1 MGYNSILFYMRMKV
15 KVDGMSEKR
24 SSNSSVDH
32 CDPSHNGEDTSDPSP
47 HGDELSDPGCE
58 VHDTCDPCCH
68 GDVSECNLHREET
81 SDPSL
86 NSDGLRDPYHTC
98 DEPSDHCSHGDD
110 YSDLSIHGDDPSD
123 PTLHVDNP
131 CSDDVMDEES
141 AGIHE
146 GSDRDPRNFKCGGE
160 AVGQIGAIKGQYIQ
174 EEEGSEETEQDLSDL
189 GTIEL
194 PDSAS
199 KPDPPPRT
207 DSHGV
212 SGGVAP
218 QGRLMVDSLTQ
229 GDGEESFSWDKQRDY
244 LLTCMGFINGLG
256 CLIKAGVYIMKHG
269 GGVFFIAYLL
279 CMLVIGCPLV
289 FLETALGQ
297 YVVGGPLNAWKV
309 IPLFSGIGP
318 CMVTL
323 TFLLTCYYA
332 MEVTWAVYYFGIAMA
347 TALSGSQL
355 PWQCGNI
362 TDVQCYLDSYSALTN
377 SSRDTTLG
385 TFNNTDP
392 HSKIYR
398 GAIQYFYEEVL
409 VAGVDME
416 ELGPPVWYLCL
427 CLLLIWACVYA
438 CLMYGPT
445 SIGKVM
451 HVLAPFPYLGLLVLF
466 VMSMLQDGSL
476 TGVRYFLSPDWHKL
490 GAVEIWYDAGKLLF
504 YTLSLGTGC
513 LHTLAGYTHFHSHCY
528 RNFLLICMCNVLA
541 VLFSGLTVCSGLG
554 ILANITNTSVENL
567 PHHTEYEVGYA
578 VYPYILT
585 RVSDSTAFLML
596 YFSVVCVVGVSS
608 LLVLVQTLI
617 EAGLEWRRGQGGTV
631 TRQRRWAL
639 QLVLCIFFMAVGIL
653 LTTKLGVYIIHYLD
667 GYVTL
672 VMPYI
677 VVLLECC
684 ILMYVF
690 GAQKFLH
697 NIEDMTG
704 HKNSLWW
711 MTNWK
716 FVTPCVLMGLIT
728 CAGIYGGPSHY
739 GHVQYSGWSEVLGW
753 CLALAPGLWVPALA
767 VWALIWE
774 HGSLV
779 ERVKVLLKVP
789 DGWGAGLAF
798 GHEHTPAPDYVIC
811 QPDNHRPIHGLA
823 MITASLYIP
832 QMVQLTAEEVPPET
846 GSEMTGGFM
855 SDLMTITSSDSIG
868 SGPENEE
875 RGNWRGKLEF
885 ILSCLGYVVGLG
897 NIWRFPYLVYRNG
910 GGAFFI
916 PYFVMV
922 TLCGIPLVYMEM
934 AFGQYASLGPVT
946 IWRACP
952 IFKGVGYAMVVTVA
966 IICVY
971 YNIVNAW
978 ALHYLFSSFSASL
991 PWASCDNPWNTDAC
1005 RLNRYEVTNC
1015 SLVNATYILSSDTE
1029 NDNCSQYLLDCM
1041 HATNQSAFPKENTTV
1056 CIEWLEDQHG
1066 EAIYLP
1072 ERQSLM
1078 ATLKDPSAEYFYN
1091 EVLNISDGLHEM
1103 GGVQWQLAL
1112 YLLLCWVIVFLC
1124 LVRGIYSAGKVAYFV
1139 VIIPIVILVILLICS
1154 MLVDGHLEG
1163 IRFYVTPK
1171 WDHFLSFRVWSD
1183 AASQVFFSL
1192 SACSGG
1198 LTTLS
1203 SYNKFHNNIY
1213 RDAIIICVIDTL
1225 MSILA
1230 GFTVFASLG
1239 ILAHQLDTSIE
1250 NVVTSNIGL
1259 VFVAFPAA
1267 VTNFQPSAM
1276 WSAFF
1281 FLMIIM
1287 MGMSSLLVMTEI
1299 IVTVMMDEKVEVFRK
1314 SRILVLLVVCSL
1326 LYLLGLPLT
1335 TRGGQYLLQLL
1346 DEFCGGTPSVVVGLF
1361 MCLGLAWVYRVR
1373 HFCKDIQLMIGHPV
1387 SWWWRAMW
1395 CIVSPLIMMFILVS
1409 TIVSGVD
1416 LEDEVYPA
1424 WAEGLGIVLVT
1435 STVITIPIYAIKK
1448 VSSLEGSIMQRIRES
1463 CLSAENWGPALVK
1476 HWKHVEYYPAVNT
1489 HTLSLDI
1496 EHSPVHAI
1504 TDRVDFSTNDVRAPK
1519 LSEASLLS
1527 LTRQMSPRKPQ
1538 QLRQRAILNHAYSN
1552 PQCHISNG
1560 SLDQVKPHQQE
1571 VPLPQTHGYT
1581 LIVSPRRSTV
1591 VPGVDVATQTDARS
1605 FTLALKHGSV
1615 RSLKEMKIETGPE
1628 VEGRGKHP
1636 SSVLHVEVTRF

>member
-1 MGYNSILFYMRMKV
+1 
-15 KVDGMSEKR
+15 
-24 SSNSSVDH
+24 
-32 CDPSHNGEDTSDPSP
+32 
-47 HGDELSDPGCE
+47 
-58 VHDTCDPCCH
+58 
-68 GDVSECNLHREET
+68 
-81 SDPSL
+81 
-86 NSDGLRDPYHTC
+86 
-98 DEPSDHCSHGDD
+98 
-110 YSDLSIHGDDPSD
+110 
-123 PTLHVDNP
+123 
-131 CSDDVMDEES
+131 
-141 AGIHE
+141 
-146 GSDRDPRNFKCGGE
+146 
-160 AVGQIGAIKGQYIQ
+160 
-174 EEEGSEETEQDLSDL
+174 
-189 GTIEL
+189 
-194 PDSAS
+194 
-199 KPDPPPRT
+199 
-207 DSHGV
+207 
-212 SGGVAP
+212 
-218 QGRLMVDSLTQ
+218 
-229 GDGEESFSWDKQRDY
+229 
-244 LLTCMGFINGLG
+244 
-256 CLIKAGVYIMKHG
+256 
-269 GGVFFIAYLL
+269 
-279 CMLVIGCPLV
+279 
-289 FLETALGQ
+289 
-297 YVVGGPLNAWKV
+297 
-309 IPLFSGIGP
+309 
-318 CMVTL
+318 
-323 TFLLTCYYA
+323 
-332 MEVTWAVYYFGIAMA
+332 
-347 TALSGSQL
+347 
-355 PWQCGNI
+355 
-362 TDVQCYLDSYSALTN
+362 
-377 SSRDTTLG
+377 
-385 TFNNTDP
+385 
-392 HSKIYR
+392 
-398 GAIQYFYEEVL
+398 
-409 VAGVDME
+409 
-416 ELGPPVWYLCL
+416 
-427 CLLLIWACVYA
+427 
-438 CLMYGPT
+438 
-445 SIGKVM
+445 
-451 HVLAPFPYLGLLVLF
+451 
-466 VMSMLQDGSL
+466 
-476 TGVRYFLSPDWHKL
+476 
-490 GAVEIWYDAGKLLF
+490 
-504 YTLSLGTGC
+504 
-513 LHTLAGYTHFHSHCY
+513 
-528 RNFLLICMCNVLA
+528 
-541 VLFSGLTVCSGLG
+541 
-554 ILANITNTSVENL
+554 
-567 PHHTEYEVGYA
+567 
-578 VYPYILT
+578 
-585 RVSDSTAFLML
+585 
-596 YFSVVCVVGVSS
+596 
-608 LLVLVQTLI
+608 
-617 EAGLEWRRGQGGTV
+617 
-631 TRQRRWAL
+631 
-639 QLVLCIFFMAVGIL
+639 
-653 LTTKLGVYIIHYLD
+653 
-667 GYVTL
+667 
-672 VMPYI
+672 
-677 VVLLECC
+677 
-684 ILMYVF
+684 
-690 GAQKFLH
+690 
-697 NIEDMTG
+697 
-704 HKNSLWW
+704 
-711 MTNWK
+711 
-716 FVTPCVLMGLIT
+716 
-728 CAGIYGGPSHY
+728 
-739 GHVQYSGWSEVLGW
+739 
-753 CLALAPGLWVPALA
+753 
-767 VWALIWE
+767 
-774 HGSLV
+774 
-779 ERVKVLLKVP
+779 
-789 DGWGAGLAF
+789 
-798 GHEHTPAPDYVIC
+798 
-811 QPDNHRPIHGLA
+811 
-823 MITASLYIP
+823 
-832 QMVQLTAEEVPPET
+832 
-846 GSEMTGGFM
+846 MTGGFM

-1078 ATLKDPSAEYFYN
+1078 ATLKDPSADK

-1124 LVRGIYSAGKVAYFV
+1124 LVAYFV
-1139 VIIPIVILVILLICS
+1139 VIIPIVILVVLLICS

-1198 LTTLS
+1198 LTTL
-1203 SYNKFHNNIY
+1203 
-1213 RDAIIICVIDTL
+1213 
-1225 MSILA
+1225 
-1230 GFTVFASLG
+1230 
-1239 ILAHQLDTSIE
+1239 
-1250 NVVTSNIGL
+1250 SNIGL

-1335 TRGGQYLLQLL
+1335 TRGATFLQ
-1346 DEFCGGTPSVVVGLF
+1346 
-1361 MCLGLAWVYRVR
+1361 
-1373 HFCKDIQLMIGHPV
+1373 GHPADD
-1387 SWWWRAMW
+1387 W
-1395 CIVSPLIMMFILVS
+1395 SPCLLVVAGNVFILVS

-1448 VSSLEGSIMQRIRES
+1448 VSSLEGSIMQRI
-1463 CLSAENWGPALVK
+1463 
-1476 HWKHVEYYPAVNT
+1476 H
-1489 HTLSLDI
+1489 
-1496 EHSPVHAI
+1496 
-1504 TDRVDFSTNDVRAPK
+1504 RVDFSTNDVRAPK

-1571 VPLPQTHGYT
+1571 APLPQTHGYT

-1636 SSVLHVEVTRF
+1636 SSVLHNSFVNTTSFPTYCDPVE